1 MSAAR
6 LSLEHIEHGKN
17 VEAAKALRS
26 RFENANLQLVSK
38 VSELNSHRMNDED
51 EDDVTPKD
59 PAIIA
64 TEVAD
69 QIVRTHLMIEA
80 RLPYR
85 FP

>member
-1 MSAAR
+1 MFAAR

-17 VEAAKALRS
+17 VEAEKALRS

-51 EDDVTPKD
+51 EDEVGPKD

-64 TEVAD
+64 MEVAD
-69 QIVRTHLMIEA
+69 QIVCIHSMTEA